1 MKWARCLDPISCHWT
16 LAKYFAPRCREQ
28 GMSFLGEFGLMP
40 ATCQVA
46 DTGQIAPSV
55 MQRLLKPEIADAGRW

>member
-1 MKWARCLDPISCHWT
+1 
-16 LAKYFAPRCREQ
+16 
-28 GMSFLGEFGLMP
+28 MSFLGEFGLMP